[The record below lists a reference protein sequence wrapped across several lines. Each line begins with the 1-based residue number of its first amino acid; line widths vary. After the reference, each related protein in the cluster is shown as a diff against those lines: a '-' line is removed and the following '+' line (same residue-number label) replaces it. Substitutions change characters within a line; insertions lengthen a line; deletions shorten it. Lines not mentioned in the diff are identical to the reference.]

1 MSLARM
7 MQMAAAGVS
16 AAGGPF
22 VGSASGFS
30 NTSGQPATIDMSG
43 LSIQA
48 NDFAVVFS
56 GSTNT
61 TGGGSVTSGWTELIT
76 IKGNDT
82 RDGRVAVGYKVLDG
96 TETSVSIGPNDNG
109 YGITAIV
116 MVFRG
121 IDTSNPFDV
130 AETTSTTINTN
141 DGVSPAITPTNDAVI
156 VCVEG
161 ASSEAD
167 SGSVTVT
174 NNDLDAVFY
183 QGVNTGTLA
192 SFAAGGYVILQSGGA
207 AFGATTFTASGV
219 TATGRQSVGLVT
231 MALRIS
237 AATPPAGWTDP
248 DLANAS
254 YDSVSF
260 SVAGKDTAPRKVLFK
275 PDGTK
280 MYVAGSVGKN
290 VYEYDL
296 ITTWDI
302 TSATFLQSFS
312 VSTEETDLRGLY
324 FKSDGT
330 EMYIIGSGGD
340 EVNQYSLSAAWNVS
354 TATFLQAFS
363 VVAQEISPQGI
374 FFRADGIKMYFVGI
388 SGDDVNEYTLSN
400 AWDISTASYVQ
411 SFSVF
416 SKATFVT
423 DVVFNPNGSKM
434 WVTGQVSDAIHQYS
448 LSTAWDISTASYDS
462 ISFSVNAQEAAP
474 QGFIFKPD
482 GSKMY
487 VVGTVGDAIYQ
498 YSTA

>member
-48 NDFAVVFS
+48 DDFAVVFS

-61 TGGGSVTSGWTELIT
+61 GVTIGITSGWTELIT

-109 YGITAIV
+109 NGITAIV

-219 TATGRQSVGLVT
+219 TVLIRQSVGLVT

-260 SVAGKDTAPRKVLFK
+260 SVAGQEATPTGMLFKPDGLKMYIIGNSGDGVDEYNLSTAWDLSTASFLQSFSVAAQETFSSDIFFK

-280 MYVAGSVGKN
+280 MYV
-290 VYEYDL
+290 
-296 ITTWDI
+296 T
-302 TSATFLQSFS
+302 
-312 VSTEETDLRGLY
+312 
-324 FKSDGT
+324 GT
-330 EMYIIGSGGD
+330 
-340 EVNQYSLSAAWNVS
+340 
-354 TATFLQAFS
+354 
-363 VVAQEISPQGI
+363 
-374 FFRADGIKMYFVGI
+374 
-388 SGDDVNEYTLSN
+388 SGDDVNEYNLSA
-400 AWDISTASYVQ
+400 AWDVSTASFLRNSSVAGQDANPQGLFFKPDGTKMYVVG
-411 SFSVF
+411 STGDSVYEY
-416 SKATFVT
+416 
-423 DVVFNPNGSKM
+423 NLN
-434 WVTGQVSDAIHQYS
+434 
-448 LSTAWDISTASYDS
+448 TAWDISTISYLQNFSVATQETQPQGVFFNPNGTKLYIIGQAGDDVNEYNLSAAWDVSTASYLQN
-462 ISFSVNAQEAAP
+462 FSVAGQETAP
-474 QGFIFKPD
+474 TALFFKSD

-487 VVGTVGDAIYQ
+487 VVGSANDTIYQ
-498 YSTA
+498 YSTV